1 MSKSDVLHVL
11 QHGTVVAI
19 EPLKREPAT
28 RRRPTRRK
36 QRNLIVIESI
46 AGGTVHV
53 IGRVRL
59 VHGEIKLEGV
69 PPKLK
74 AAFND
79 GIAGKDFNERG
90 VVFPKDGRAFLDAL
104 PFEFSGSIV
113 RARFADDEE

>member
-1 MSKSDVLHVL
+1 MTRARRRSSSEIEMSKSDVLHVL

-59 VHGEIKLEGV
+59 VDGEIKLEGV
-69 PPKLK
+69 PPQTQGGVQRWDCRQG
-74 AAFND
+74 FQR
-79 GIAGKDFNERG
+79 AGRRVPERWPG
-90 VVFPKDGRAFLDAL
+90 VSRRVA
-104 PFEFSGSIV
+104 I
-113 RARFADDEE
+113 